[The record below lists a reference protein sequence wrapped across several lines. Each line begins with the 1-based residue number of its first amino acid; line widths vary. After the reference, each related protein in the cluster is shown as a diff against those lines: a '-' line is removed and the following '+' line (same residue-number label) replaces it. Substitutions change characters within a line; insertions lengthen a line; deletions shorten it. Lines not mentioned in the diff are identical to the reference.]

1 MKNQITFSQYRAIDL
16 SILMAM
22 LGFSQL
28 LIHFAASFWFPD
40 QLYVVSPVAAVTTLV
55 MMRWSGFGAIHA
67 VLGGLLFAAVSG
79 GGWQQYMIYG
89 GGNLLSL
96 LALLMLNFFGK
107 EKVRQSG
114 FLSLTFGLSVQIL
127 MQIGRAGLAAVLGYP
142 FDVCLRFIT
151 TDTLSWLFTAF
162 VVWIMGRVDGLFE
175 DQKHYL
181 LRMEQ
186 ERQNERRDQF

>member
-79 GGWQQYMIYG
+79 GGWQQYLIYG

-96 LALLMLNFFGK
+96 PALLMLNFFGK

-127 MQIGRAGLAAVLGYP
+127 MQIGRAGLAAVLGHP

-151 TDTLSWLFTAF
+151 TDILSWLFTAF